1 MDLID
6 IVLYLHQIVC
16 KWWFILI
23 TITQVLVGSERMVR
37 SHPLHL
43 SSLIF
48 MFYNLVKIRV
58 PAHQE
63 LFFMAMDSPF

>member
-16 KWWFILI
+16 KWWFILM
-23 TITQVLVGSERMVR
+23 TITQVLVGSKRMVR

-43 SSLIF
+43 FSLIF
-48 MFYNLVKIRV
+48 MFYNLVKLEFLPIRSS
-58 PAHQE
+58 
-63 LFFMAMDSPF
+63 FFMVMNLLF

>member
-23 TITQVLVGSERMVR
+23 TIAQVLVGSKRMVR
-37 SHPLHL
+37 LHPLHL

-48 MFYNLVKIRV
+48 MFYNLVN
-58 PAHQE
+58 
-63 LFFMAMDSPF
+63 